1 MAAASAINGTA
12 ARAPHHAQGAGVH
25 TGGYR
30 SNVFMTGFIAGN
42 HHRNPLPESV

>member
-1 MAAASAINGTA
+1 MAAASAINRTVA
-12 ARAPHHAQGAGVH
+12 HPPHQARGASVHAS
-25 TGGYR
+25 GYR